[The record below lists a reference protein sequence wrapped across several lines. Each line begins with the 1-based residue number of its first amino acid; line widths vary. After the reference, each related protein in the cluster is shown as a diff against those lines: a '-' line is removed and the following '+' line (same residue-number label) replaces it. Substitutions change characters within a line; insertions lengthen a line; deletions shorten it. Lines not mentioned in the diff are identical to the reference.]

1 MTSTQIEKD
10 RLSAGQ
16 VLPIVLSLL
25 VAIFAFQLNASMLS
39 PALATME
46 RELQATTA
54 EIGLTQTAFFTAA
67 ALFSLFLP
75 RWGDL
80 IGRRKVMMGML
91 AITAIG
97 CVISA
102 LAPSVLVL
110 FVGRVIQGVAGPIV
124 PMSLIMLRVEVP
136 NEKQYAL
143 LMAVLASINGGI
155 AGVDALAG
163 GWLSANFGFRSI
175 FWVMSAVCLLAVA
188 SVAFFIRESKAA
200 ETPPMDWKGVFPLV
214 VALGATLIALNE
226 AGKLGAANW
235 VLVAILLA
243 VGAVGFVIFW
253 NVEKKVPHP
262 LVSTTYMK
270 QRRTWA
276 LLLTTTLTMTGV
288 FAVMNGLVPNLAQD
302 AEVGAGM
309 AADTVSWMTLTP
321 YAFAG
326 LLMGPVSGKLAGR
339 LGYNRVLQIGLV
351 GTAIGLG
358 VTMLAANNPNPLL
371 FLFISIFVG
380 IT

>member
-163 GWLSANFGFRSI
+163 GWLAANFGFRSI

-188 SVAFFIRESKAA
+188 SVAFFIR
-200 ETPPMDWKGVFPLV
+200 
-214 VALGATLIALNE
+214 
-226 AGKLGAANW
+226 
-235 VLVAILLA
+235 
-243 VGAVGFVIFW
+243 
-253 NVEKKVPHP
+253 
-262 LVSTTYMK
+262 
-270 QRRTWA
+270 
-276 LLLTTTLTMTGV
+276 
-288 FAVMNGLVPNLAQD
+288 
-302 AEVGAGM
+302 
-309 AADTVSWMTLTP
+309 
-321 YAFAG
+321 
-326 LLMGPVSGKLAGR
+326 
-339 LGYNRVLQIGLV
+339 
-351 GTAIGLG
+351 
-358 VTMLAANNPNPLL
+358 
-371 FLFISIFVG
+371 
-380 IT
+380 